1 MKTKKAAIFFLAS
14 LMFVAGIQFISCKR
28 PAKPKAIVTVINE
41 ENQPV
46 EGARVIVRADSGRV
60 IYLSSG
66 MVLQDTAVTDANGQV
81 SYEFM
86 YEAIYNV
93 KATKLKTTSTGVDL
107 IGTGVLILKED
118 ETYEEKV
125 KIRP

>member
-1 MKTKKAAIFFLAS
+1 MKTKKVIIFFFAS
-14 LMFVAGIQFISCKR
+14 LMFVAGIQLFSCKR
-28 PAKPKAIVTVINE
+28 PAPPKAVVTVVDE
-41 ENQPV
+41 ENLPV
-46 EGARVIVRADSGRV
+46 EGATVIVRADSGRV
-60 IYLSSG
+60 IYLKSG
-66 MVLQDTAVTDANGQV
+66 MVLADTAKTDANGQV

-93 KATKLKTTSTGVDL
+93 KASKLKTSNAGVDRF
-107 IGTGVLILKED
+107 GTGVLILKED

>member
-1 MKTKKAAIFFLAS
+1 MKTKKVVIFFFAS
-14 LMFVAGIQFISCKR
+14 LLFVSGIQLFSCKR
-28 PAKPKAIVTVINE
+28 PAPPKAVITVVD
-41 ENQPV
+41 ENNVPV
-46 EGARVIVRADSGRV
+46 EGATVIVRADNGRV
-60 IYLSSG
+60 IYLKNG
-66 MVLQDTAVTDANGQV
+66 MVLQDTAKTDANGQV

-93 KATKLKTTSTGVDL
+93 KATKLKTSNAGVDRS
-107 IGTGVLILKED
+107 GTGVLILKED

>member
-1 MKTKKAAIFFLAS
+1 
-14 LMFVAGIQFISCKR
+14 MFVAGIQLFSCKR
-28 PAKPKAIVTVINE
+28 PAPPKAVVTVVDE
-41 ENQPV
+41 ENLPV
-46 EGARVIVRADSGRV
+46 EGATVIVRADSGRV
-60 IYLSSG
+60 IYLKSG
-66 MVLQDTAVTDANGQV
+66 MVLQDTAKTDANGQI

-93 KATKLKTTSTGVDL
+93 KATKLKTSNAGVDRS
-107 IGTGVLILKED
+107 GTGVLILKED